1 MKKILI
7 IEDNLEVRENTA
19 EIIEL
24 SNYEVITAENGKIG
38 VQMALDQTPDLI
50 VCDIM
55 MPVLDGYGV
64 YHLLSKHTET
74 ASIPFIFLT
83 AKSEKA
89 DFRKGM
95 DMGADDYLIKPF
107 NGIDLL
113 QAIEVRLKKIDTL
126 RNEYTGTDSLHD
138 FLQQVQQDGKVK
150 LTSDEREINSYSK
163 KSKLYSLGQRP
174 RAMYYIVSGK
184 VKIYKTNEDG
194 KEFITSIHGQGEYFG
209 YMSILEEKNYTDD
222 AESLEDTV
230 LMIIP
235 REDFL
240 QLISNDMQIAQIFI
254 KIITNNIAEKEENL
268 LNLAYSSLRKKVAYG
283 LIQLLEKYHVEKE
296 IQPVLNLSRE
306 HMAQSIGVATESLI
320 RTLSDF
326 KDEKLIDI
334 KTGKV
339 IIIDEK
345 KLLPAGIL
353 PRFLFCKCT
362 TKHVAAWSPGL
373 FQ

>member
-1 MKKILI
+1 
-7 IEDNLEVRENTA
+7 
-19 EIIEL
+19 
-24 SNYEVITAENGKIG
+24 
-38 VQMALDQTPDLI
+38 
-50 VCDIM
+50 M

-74 ASIPFIFLT
+74 ATIPFIFLT

-95 DMGADDYLIKPF
+95 DMGADDYLMKPF

-113 QAIEVRLKKIDTL
+113 QAIEVRLKKNETLKNQYAGID
-126 RNEYTGTDSLHD
+126 GLHN

-150 LTSDEREINSYSK
+150 LTSDEREINNYNK

-345 KLLPAGIL
+345 KLQNLPN
-353 PRFLFCKCT
+353 
-362 TKHVAAWSPGL
+362 
-373 FQ
+373 

>member
-345 KLLPAGIL
+345 KLQNLPN
-353 PRFLFCKCT
+353 
-362 TKHVAAWSPGL
+362 
-373 FQ
+373 

>member
-24 SNYEVITAENGKIG
+24 SNYKVITAENGKIG
-38 VQMALDQTPDLI
+38 VQMALDESPDLI

-64 YHLLSKHTET
+64 HHLLSKHAET
-74 ASIPFIFLT
+74 VSIPFIFLT

-95 DMGADDYLIKPF
+95 DMGADDYLMKPF

-113 QAIEVRLKKIDTL
+113 HAIEVRLQKSETL
-126 RNEYTGTDSLHD
+126 KQHYTGPGALND
-138 FLQQVQQDGKVK
+138 FLALAQKTGKVK
-150 LTSDEREINSYSK
+150 LASDEREIHGYSK
-163 KSKLYSLGQRP
+163 KVLVYKQGQRP
-174 RAMYYIVSGK
+174 RAVYYVVSGK
-184 VKIYKTNEDG
+184 IKISKTNKDG
-194 KEFITSIHGQGEYFG
+194 KEFITTIHGEGDYFG
-209 YMSILEEKNYTDD
+209 YTSILEDKNYTDE
-222 AESLEDTV
+222 AVALEETK
-230 LMIIP
+230 LMVIP

-240 QLISNDMQIAQIFI
+240 QLISNDMQIAQSFI
-254 KIITNNIAEKEENL
+254 KIITQNIVEKEEGL
-268 LNLAYSSLRKKVAYG
+268 LNLAYNSLRKKVAYG
-283 LIQLLEKYHVEKE
+283 LMQLLEKYKVEENEQKV
-296 IQPVLNLSRE
+296 INLSRE
-306 HMAQSIGVATESLI
+306 NMAQSIGVATESLI

-339 IIIDEK
+339 IILDEK
-345 KLLPAGIL
+345 KLQRLPN
-353 PRFLFCKCT
+353 
-362 TKHVAAWSPGL
+362 
-373 FQ
+373 